1 MLAPGSGNVSL
12 RTVSSNRPQLMHT
25 QSQQSIA
32 ASDDYYSFSSPS
44 SSARSR
50 ASGSRL
56 TVARYATPNSHPPS
70 RTSSPSISRTH
81 LASQPA
87 GARSEHSLNV
97 PSENRNFVTPPSQTI
112 RAVEEEDPEPSPM
125 SDTTSRRELSDS
137 YAGRPPTPGV
147 DDSPYIHFAISQ
159 LTRDE
164 EVAGPRRRSSL
175 ASNDSPLEP
184 LLWDEGLGCFIRS
197 PGQPATPPARQP
209 QQSSDSIGR
218 APQNSVDPESFVAV
232 EPPHDSLLYPPLDY
246 VPIVLRSWAL
256 AAIIICCLL
265 MIAGLS
271 FCNVWS
277 RRHDGLWD
285 YTGLGGS
292 HYFVMQFLPQIL
304 GMVITIWTFVI
315 QAAVYRIMPFAIMAS
330 ERPLGHVLQSLP
342 ILSRNFL
349 IPDFSYFRHGE
360 GIVGFSLFTMWL
372 SNLITLPLLSCLFQ
386 AKWYLI
392 DGQGT
397 WRWASVSAVGWTLVA
412 IYALL
417 TIGLLLLMFRF
428 VRTWSGLMW
437 DPVSLADLISII
449 QRSNI
454 LHDFEQSET
463 LPNVGESLDPRFL
476 RLGYWKLSNRADI
489 FYGIGEVDAPVRTP
503 SLHRKE
509 KNLQMQSHGL
519 SRVSFDIEQHG
530 LAEKEEYYQHLY
542 SPAIRY
548 RWIPWFL
555 RDGFV
560 VLWTVIICALFIAF
574 VLVSF
579 IHGAIKD
586 GFPPRLPTLPSTGA
600 FSSSNFCYSFIPA
613 FIGNVLFLAWQPIDV
628 YFRALQPFAALASPT
643 GARAEQSL
651 LLSYPS
657 CFPFQVTLV
666 AVLNKHYKVAWVSFM
681 STVSAAIP
689 ILAGGMFIAL
699 YHPSDGTILI
709 SALMPAF
716 YAIVAFC
723 ALYMVSFLCIWP
735 RRCRRLPHD
744 ISTLADQMSFLYQS
758 PLLADKILRE
768 PRSKADLVTRL
779 VVAPPGDR
787 EHSMYGFGIY
797 VPRGL
802 ALPTDDTVTAMFF
815 NSYIYS
821 PRDPLILRG
830 FMDILPDVFCY
841 TQPGSHLHVGTLAV
855 SYFSVAAW
863 TGNRSFLQ
871 SAQQLFVKAVAKT
884 REALQGDITH
894 NVDDILMTILLL
906 STYEEFCAIKENR
919 PSRRTHLRG
928 AVALVNSKRP
938 EQRSSIIS
946 LILENAVQ
954 VQLIKSSKGLAY
966 PTMQTPNQWPPSAP
980 VPQSASSQLLTITS
994 ELVSL
999 RQAWDRFNE
1008 EGTNH
1013 VHDIQEILSR
1023 AYSLDANLEAWK
1035 YALPEHWKPLPAVYV
1050 PQSVREA
1057 GMYKNRCDCYT
1068 DLWMAGTWNF
1078 YRDSRIVVQNIILR
1092 CLRILPDGVMLEHI
1106 QETINLIET
1115 LALDICATVPY
1126 ILGSQTM
1133 SVHVSGQKIEYP
1145 EADGRRVTT
1154 PHYPTAA
1161 LVGGWMVSSHLS
1173 NLELLCLSEE
1183 MNTWIR
1189 AQKERSDRLI
1199 ITSTEHKTNTVQSH
1213 TITLLFYLQYP
1224 LRTTI
1229 VTATTTTT
1237 NPQPPPPQTTSSP
1250 PPPPTNQPT
1259 NQPTKMLFS
1268 SLFSSSSTPDEFD
1281 PPLPKL
1287 WTPKTNLKLLLGGL
1301 AFFTFS
1307 IYSTRRAMNRKLLAS
1322 VPPYYT
1328 SSVYHK
1334 PKVSGGAE
1342 AFEALHLATMNVLSF
1357 GMMSAG
1363 GALYALDIN
1372 GVEDMRKFV
1381 RKGMVEG
1388 DGALMRGEDKELE
1401 KEVEGWVAKV
1411 LGEKFGK
1418 ELQKEKER
1426 SAAAAAAAENKE

>member
-12 RTVSSNRPQLMHT
+12 RTVSSSRPQLMHS

-70 RTSSPSISRTH
+70 RTPSPNISRTH
-81 LASQPA
+81 LAPQPA

-97 PSENRNFVTPPSQTI
+97 SSENRNFVTPPSQTI
-112 RAVEEEDPEPSPM
+112 RAVEEEDPQSSPM
-125 SDTTSRRELSDS
+125 SDTTSRQEPSDS

-197 PGQPATPPARQP
+197 PGQSATPPARQP

-246 VPIVLRSWAL
+246 VPVVLRSWAL

-349 IPDFSYFRHGE
+349 VPDFSYFRHGE
-360 GIVGFSLFTMWL
+360 AIVGFSLFTMWL

-386 AKWYLI
+386 AKWYLM
-392 DGQGT
+392 DGEGT

-412 IYALL
+412 VYAFL

-463 LPNVGESLDPRFL
+463 LPDVGESLDPRIL

-519 SRVSFDIEQHG
+519 SRVSFDVEQHG

-579 IHGAIKD
+579 IHEAIKD

-600 FSSSNFCYSFIPA
+600 FSSSNFCYSFVPA

-628 YFRALQPFAALASPT
+628 YFRALQPFAALAAPT

-651 LLSYPS
+651 LLSYTS

-666 AVLNKHYKVAWVSFM
+666 AILNKHYKVAWISFM

-797 VPRGL
+797 VPR
-802 ALPTDDTVTAMFF
+802 ALTMPTDHTVTAMFF

-871 SAQQLFVKAVAKT
+871 SAHQLFVKAIAKT

-894 NVDDILMTILLL
+894 NVDDILMSILLL

-919 PSRRTHLRG
+919 YPMRTHLRG
-928 AVALVNSKRP
+928 AIALVNSKRP

-966 PTMQTPNQWPPSAP
+966 PTMQTPNQWPPSPAA
-980 VPQSASSQLLTITS
+980 PQSASSQLLMITS
-994 ELVSL
+994 ELVGL

-1008 EGTNH
+1008 DGANH
-1013 VHDIQEILSR
+1013 VDDIHDILTR
-1023 AYSLDANLEAWK
+1023 AYHLDANLEAWN
-1035 YALPEHWKPLPAVYV
+1035 YALPEHWKPLPAVVV

-1092 CLRILPDGVMLEHI
+1092 CLRILPDGVLPEQI
-1106 QETINLIET
+1106 QATMDLIET

-1133 SVHVSGQKIEYP
+1133 SVHVSPQKIEYP

-1189 AQKERSDRLI
+1189 AQKERQPLLPRQS
-1199 ITSTEHKTNTVQSH
+1199 TSH
-1213 TITLLFYLQYP
+1213 I
-1224 LRTTI
+1224 
-1229 VTATTTTT
+1229 TTT
-1237 NPQPPPPQTTSSP
+1237 
-1250 PPPPTNQPT
+1250 PPPT
-1259 NQPTKMLFS
+1259 TKMLFS
-1268 SLFSSSSTPDEFD
+1268 SLFSSTPSTPSNPDSQSQSQSQPSSEQQPPTPSNPSSIQRSPTEEFD

-1322 VPPYYT
+1322 IPPYYT

-1363 GALYALDIN
+1363 GLLYALDIN
-1372 GVEDMRKFV
+1372 GVEDMRRFV

-1401 KEVEGWVAKV
+1401 REVEGWVAKV

-1418 ELQKEKER
+1418 ELQREREREERER
-1426 SAAAAAAAENKE
+1426 SAAVAAAGEKKE